1 MFISWINSVRYN
13 PSFLFQVY
21 WIDWIFNVPWSV
33 VWFWISNIKNE
44 KKIKYAKKR
53 SLFCFFFLKDGCC
66 LELLY
71 TCINTIKNV
80 EEHHFL
86 GLEPTNTC
94 IYQETFEKD
103 VFNAT
108 AWRRRNK

>member
-1 MFISWINSVRYN
+1 M
-13 PSFLFQVY
+13 L
-21 WIDWIFNVPWSV
+21 
-33 VWFWISNIKNE
+33 KNE
-44 KKIKYAKKR
+44 AC
-53 SLFCFFFLKDGCC
+53 SAFFFLKDGCC

-94 IYQETFEKD
+94 IYQ
-103 VFNAT
+103 
-108 AWRRRNK
+108 